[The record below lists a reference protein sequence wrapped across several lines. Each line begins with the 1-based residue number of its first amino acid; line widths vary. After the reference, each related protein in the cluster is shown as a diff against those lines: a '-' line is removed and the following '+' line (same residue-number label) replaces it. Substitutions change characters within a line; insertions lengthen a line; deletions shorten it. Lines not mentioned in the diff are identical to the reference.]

1 LFSALSTIV
10 SCLRTLILVI
20 ENDSA
25 IVLAVGRSVVRR
37 RILALLMAGPEQR
50 LHLRAIQRRATTSPG
65 TASRELGRLVAAGLV
80 EREAEGHQVYFRTTP
95 SPFATMIQTLLG
107 APAASVPTGR
117 PVALPPARPGTD
129 GEFRQL
135 TLFAAAPVPIRPS
148 RAIRAVS
155 PVQLDPKRPDGLGL
169 QVAGRLADL
178 LRPLYGD
185 RLVGIF
191 LYGSRARGESRP
203 DSDVEVFIVL
213 ENIESYG
220 NELELTSAT
229 CASLSLEFGLVVSR
243 VFVSRDAWRGW
254 ADGQPLAVRSEAVA
268 V

>member
-1 LFSALSTIV
+1 M
-10 SCLRTLILVI
+10 I

-25 IVLAVGRSVVRR
+25 IDLVVGRSAVRR

-50 LHLRAIQRRATTSPG
+50 LHLRAIQRRAATSPG

-95 SPFATMIQTLLG
+95 SPFATMIRTLLG
-107 APAASVPTGR
+107 VPAASVPTG
-117 PVALPPARPGTD
+117 RPGTD

-155 PVQLDPKRPDGLGL
+155 PVQRGPKRPDGLGL
-169 QVAGRLADL
+169 QVAGCLADL
-178 LRPLYGD
+178 IRPLYGD
-185 RLVGIF
+185 RLFGIF

>member
-1 LFSALSTIV
+1 V
-10 SCLRTLILVI
+10 S

-25 IVLAVGRSVVRR
+25 IVLAVGKSAVRR

-50 LHLRAIQRRATTSPG
+50 LHLRAIQRRAATSPG

-80 EREAEGHQVYFRTTP
+80 EREAEGHQVYFRTTA
-95 SPFATMIQTLLG
+95 SPFATMIRTLLG
-107 APAASVPTGR
+107 VPAAPMLSDR
-117 PVALPPARPGTD
+117 PVALPPARPEPD
-129 GEFRQL
+129 DESRQL
-135 TLFAAAPVPIRPS
+135 TLFATAPVPTRPP
-148 RAIRAVS
+148 RAVLAVS
-155 PVQLDPKRPDGLGL
+155 PVRRGPRRPDGLGL
-169 QVAGRLADL
+169 RVAGRLADL

-220 NELELTSAT
+220 SELELTSAA

-243 VFVSRDAWRGW
+243 IFVSQDTWRSR

-268 V
+268 I